1 MMFPRTRIVIFGRS
15 VESKRLKALNFYL
28 LLRDYKAGK
37 HSVSPSNSE
46 HVVVGSHSS
55 TEVRERLSKLL
66 AAGAR
71 THTHTHTHTY
81 THAHA
86 HAHAHAHTHTH
97 TQRSSKHSNALAVD
111 VRGGS
116 GRLGNELALE
126 CSSASKPR
134 PLYKY
139 PHRLWRQ
146 CTSTREH
153 DASCK
158 STRVLS
164 QTQLK
169 Y

>member
-28 LLRDYKAGK
+28 ILRDYKAGK

-55 TEVRERLSKLL
+55 TEVRERLYQSCWRQ
-66 AAGAR
+66 AR
-71 THTHTHTHTY
+71 AHTHTY
-81 THAHA
+81 TH
-86 HAHAHAHTHTH
+86 TY

-126 CSSASKPR
+126 CGSASKPR